1 MSLLADSV
9 DFYLFMYLFIAY
21 SATEV
26 RQKHFKERQITLQ
39 WFLHYITVSETTTT
53 KNKQTQPSYKIHVM
67 LKSVFYFVNSK
78 LISNSKSCKATLME
92 SQNENVTLKI
102 STVDLL

>member
-9 DFYLFMYLFIAY
+9 DFDLFIYLFIAY

-26 RQKHFKERQITLQ
+26 RPKHFKERQITLQ
-39 WFLHYITVSETTTT
+39 WFLHYITVSETT
-53 KNKQTQPSYKIHVM
+53 KSKQTKPSYKIHVK

-78 LISNSKSCKATLME
+78 LISNSESCKATLME

-102 STVDLL
+102 SIVGLL